1 MPILRVIKRVSSLG
15 LVLVA
20 VSLVFT
26 ATIVTIAPQVAEVAT
41 STSSISADIELQE
54 LTERSAIYAADG
66 SFLTFLVDENRQS
79 VNLEDIPQE
88 VVMSVL
94 AVEDFDFYQHSG
106 INYRAVFRAALANV
120 NSGSIEGGGSTI
132 TQQLV
137 KMNLLTSEQSL
148 DRKIPEAFLARRL
161 EQEYTKD
168 ELLERYLNSAY
179 FGSNAYGVQA
189 AAETYFG
196 KDIKE
201 LGWEEG
207 AMLAGIISRPG
218 AYDPTVNADR
228 ARDRR
233 SVVADRLLAV
243 ELVDE
248 ETAESIKRAPLPAER
263 RVPRSIK
270 PNDYYVQEALL
281 ALLDDPKF
289 DQALGT
295 DRQTRFNNIYYGGL
309 KINLFLDPE
318 AQAAALKARDDIL
331 PDDPRGFTSAMAAV
345 DTHTS
350 AVIAMV
356 GGPEF
361 AREQFNIATQGLRQP
376 GSSMKTFVLAAAFEA
391 GYTAKDAVRG
401 DSPCEF
407 KNPGGVP
414 DPYEVKGGTKSYA
427 FQSIAAVTRASNN
440 CAFVRL
446 GQVVNNEKVVEVAQR
461 LGIST
466 PLDPVLSLPL
476 GSKEVYA
483 LEMAAAYAAFGND
496 GIYNKPSYIS
506 HIEAPDGTIIYE
518 NRPDSRRSVS
528 VQTARM
534 ITEVLESNVRAG
546 TGTKARVEGGHPAAG
561 KTGTAQNNEDAW
573 FVGYTDYITTAV
585 WMGHPD
591 EKIPMRNVRGW
602 GNMFGGKVP
611 AHIFGQFNSDYH
623 ADLEPVAF
631 ADPEPFGG
639 GKRLKVAGEID
650 FCSGSPRSAP
660 DGTERVDTNGDGKV
674 DCFRALTTTTE
685 STTTTAPPPPP
696 IDPDAPTTTVPLEEQ
711 PPDANPAIRTTV
723 PAGPP
728 VSSSGPPSSGA
739 GNGG

>member
-1 MPILRVIKRVSSLG
+1 MPILRVIKRLSSLG
-15 LVLVA
+15 LILVA
-20 VSLVFT
+20 LSMVFT
-26 ATIVTIAPQVAEVAT
+26 ATVVTIAPEVANVYT
-41 STSSISADIELQE
+41 STSSVKTEITLQE
-54 LTERSAIYAADG
+54 LTERSSMYAADG
-66 SFLTFLVDENRQS
+66 SFLTFLVEENRQN
-79 VNLEDIPQE
+79 VDLEDIPQE

-106 INYRAVFRAALANV
+106 VNYRAVFRAALANV

-137 KMNLLTSEQSL
+137 KLNLLTDEQTL
-148 DRKIPEAFLARRL
+148 GRKIPEAFLARQM
-161 EQEYTKD
+161 EEEFTKD
-168 ELLERYLNSAY
+168 ELLERYLNSVF

-196 KDIKE
+196 KDVGE

-207 AMLAGIISRPG
+207 AMLAGIISRPS
-218 AYDPTVNADR
+218 AYNPIRSADR
-228 ARDRR
+228 ARERR
-233 SVVADRLLAV
+233 RIVADRLLAV

-248 ETAESIKRAPLPAER
+248 ETAQSIKDAPLPAER
-263 RVPRSIK
+263 RTPKSIK
-270 PNDYYVQEALL
+270 PNDYYVQESLL
-281 ALLDDPKF
+281 SLLNDPKF
-289 DQALGT
+289 DEDLGS
-295 DRQTRFNNIYYGGL
+295 DPQVRFNQVYYGGL
-309 KINLFLDPE
+309 KIHLNLDPA
-318 AQAAALKARDDIL
+318 AQAAALQARDDLL

-376 GSSMKTFVLAAAFEA
+376 GSSMKTFVLAAAYEA
-391 GYTAKDAVRG
+391 GYTARDVIRG

-407 KNPGGVP
+407 DNPGGVP
-414 DPYEVKGGTKSYA
+414 NPYEVKGGTKSYA
-427 FQSIAAVTRASNN
+427 FQRLDAVTRSSNN

-446 GQVVNNEKVVEVAQR
+446 GQVVDNQSVIDVSRR
-461 LGIST
+461 LGLTT

-496 GIYNKPSYIS
+496 GIYNAPSYVS
-506 HIEAPDGTIIYE
+506 HIEDAEGNIIYE
-518 NRPDSRRSVS
+518 NRPNSRRAVS

-534 ITEVLESNVRAG
+534 ITETLEGNVRNG
-546 TGTKARVEGGHPAAG
+546 TGQKARLRDGHAAAG

-591 EKIPMRNVRGW
+591 EKVPMRNVRGI
-602 GNMFGGKVP
+602 GNVFGGSVP
-611 AHIFGQFNSDYH
+611 APIWGQFNNAYH
-623 ADLEPVAF
+623 ENLEPVAF
-631 ADPEPFGG
+631 EDPEPYGG
-639 GKRLKVAGEID
+639 GKKLKVAGEID
-650 FCSGSPRSAP
+650 FCSGSDRNAP

-674 DCFRALTTTTE
+674 DCFRALTTTT
-685 STTTTAPPPPP
+685 TTTTTIPP
-696 IDPDAPTTTVPLEEQ
+696 TTVPPPTVPGAPPTTAPAPTPAPPQ
-711 PPDANPAIRTTV
+711 PAPAVSTTV
-723 PAGPP
+723 PAR
-728 VSSSGPPSSGA
+728 PPSSGA
-739 GNGG
+739 GQGG

>member
-1 MPILRVIKRVSSLG
+1 MPVLRVIKRLTSLG
-15 LVLVA
+15 LVLIS

-26 ATIVTIAPQVAEVAT
+26 ATIVTIAPQIGEIAT
-41 STSSISADIELQE
+41 STSSVSAEIELQE
-54 LTERSAIYAADG
+54 LTERSAMYAADG
-66 SFLTFLVDENRQS
+66 SFLTFLVDENRQN
-79 VNLEDIPQE
+79 VELEDIPQE

-137 KMNLLTSEQSL
+137 KMNLLSSDQNL
-148 DRKIPEAFLARRL
+148 GRKIPEAFLARRL
-161 EQEYTKD
+161 ETEYTKD
-168 ELLERYLNSAY
+168 ELLQRYLNSVY

-196 KDIKE
+196 KDIKD

-233 SVVADRLLAV
+233 FVVADRLLAV
-243 ELVDE
+243 ELIDE
-248 ETAESIKRAPLPAER
+248 EMAESIKRAPLPAER

-270 PNDYYVQEALL
+270 PNDYYVQEALE
-281 ALLDDPKF
+281 ALLDDP
-289 DQALGT
+289 DIPLGD
-295 DRQTRFNNIYYGGL
+295 DRQSRFNKIYYGGL
-309 KINLFLDPE
+309 KIHLFLDPA
-318 AQAAALKARDDIL
+318 AQAAALQARDDIL

-350 AVIAMV
+350 AVVAMV

-391 GYTAKDAVRG
+391 GYTSKDTIRG

-414 DPYEVKGGTKSYA
+414 DPYKVKGGTKSYA
-427 FQSIAAVTRASNN
+427 FQSLASVTRASNN

-446 GQVVNNEKVVEVAQR
+446 GQVVNNENVVEVASR

-466 PLDPVLSLPL
+466 PLEAVLSLPL

-496 GIYNKPSYIS
+496 GIYNEPSYIS
-506 HIEAPDGTIIYE
+506 HIEDANGTIIYE

-534 ITEVLESNVRAG
+534 ITETLESNVRAG
-546 TGTKARVEGGHPAAG
+546 TGTKARVDGGHPAAG

-591 EKIPMRNVRGW
+591 EKVPMRNVRGW

-611 AHIFGQFNSDYH
+611 AYIFAQFNSEYH

-631 ADPEPFGG
+631 ADPEPYGG

-650 FCSGSPRSAP
+650 FCSGSPREAP
-660 DGTERVDTNGDGKV
+660 EGTERVDTDGDGKT

-685 STTTTAPPPPP
+685 STTTTTTAPPP
-696 IDPDAPTTTVPLEEQ
+696 IDPDAPTTTAAA
-711 PPDANPAIRTTV
+711 PPPNPAIRPTV
-723 PAGPP
+723 RVGPP
-728 VSSSGPPSSGA
+728 VSSSGPPSTGA
-739 GNGG
+739 GNDG